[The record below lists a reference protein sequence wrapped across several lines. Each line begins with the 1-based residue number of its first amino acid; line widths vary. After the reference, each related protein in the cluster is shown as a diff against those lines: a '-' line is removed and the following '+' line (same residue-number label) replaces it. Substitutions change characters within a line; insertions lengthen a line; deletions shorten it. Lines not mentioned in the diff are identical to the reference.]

1 MFVRLCNIAQNIEN
15 AHKRALNPELEKP
28 PTPEPEPEL
37 EPEPDSEE
45 EREKERIRKKKKEM
59 RMQKAA
65 RTEINVKT
73 VSYFFLVYFRQC
85 NDENYI

>member
-45 EREKERIRKKKKEM
+45 EREKERRQKKKKALQ
-59 RMQKAA
+59 MQKTAKM
-65 RTEINVKT
+65 EINVKT
-73 VSYFFLVYFRQC
+73 VSGPILSS
-85 NDENYI
+85 